1 MMFTKWRSSLEKSA
15 ILEDKIKRFREN
27 EYKIKQLR
35 ALVIP
40 GEEAVPLRLIQE
52 FAAYQGDFAP
62 KSALQ

>member
-40 GEEAVPLRLIQE
+40 GEKAVPLRLIQE
-52 FAAYQGDFAP
+52 CAAHQGDFAP